1 MAIQF
6 QREHGSM
13 GTAVRDRDADAQEA
27 QLRRAAR
34 QHARCWRGGRAGR
47 RAVLL
52 KPLKPDSCMHVC
64 HCSHRVYCF
73 TKRSGASTKIGSCC
87 FPSGLLT
94 CAGTV
99 VLHVDE
105 NRLSPSSRHIRGMRM
120 DASGCSTPRSMSGS
134 KRVRSS
140 GSTHPDV
147 TTDRSQT

>member
-94 CAGTV
+94 YAGTV
-99 VLHVDE
+99 VPHVDE
-105 NRLSPSSRHIRGMRM
+105 NRLSHAALLAHLRGIFGVCAWM
-120 DASGCSTPRSMSGS
+120 
-134 KRVRSS
+134 
-140 GSTHPDV
+140 HPDAARLEACPA
-147 TTDRSQT
+147 RSVYAAAGARTQT